1 MIALTYIVCRI
12 DGVGRKL
19 IPKTAYAIVGGRTVV
34 EIRMGEVET
43 NIHHAYHHALACV
56 GLRKRESLIGF
67 CGSKIS
73 SRNIHQSM
81 CATLRFDAAHLAILR

>member
-1 MIALTYIVCRI
+1 MIALTNIVCGVK
-12 DGVGRKL
+12 GVGRKL

-43 NIHHAYHHALACV
+43 NIHHAYHHTHACV
-56 GLRKRESLIGF
+56 GLWKRKTLIGF
-67 CGSKIS
+67 GGTEVS

-81 CATLRFDAAHLAILR
+81 CATLRFDTANLAILR